1 MVLLGWSLSR
11 TSYTDQSSVLG
22 CIKNSTPTNRKS
34 NICRTN
40 LATARLKMSEEKLF
54 QFMTK
59 PTIFIVKNKKS
70 ILYKS
75 FTYAILTFTHGFHK
89 SRQ

>member
-1 MVLLGWSLSR
+1 M
-11 TSYTDQSSVLG
+11 
-22 CIKNSTPTNRKS
+22 
-34 NICRTN
+34 
-40 LATARLKMSEEKLF
+40 ARLEMSEEKLF

-75 FTYAILTFTHGFHK
+75 FTHAILTFTHGFHK
-89 SRQ
+89 SRR